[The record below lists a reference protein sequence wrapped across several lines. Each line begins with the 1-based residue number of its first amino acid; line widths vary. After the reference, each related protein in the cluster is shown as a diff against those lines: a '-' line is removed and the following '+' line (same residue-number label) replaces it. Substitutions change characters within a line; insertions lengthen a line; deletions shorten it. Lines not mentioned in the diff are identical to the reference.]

1 MNTSAPTDYFV
12 REIDIHTLLPQQEPM
27 VMIGQLMH
35 FDMQRT
41 VTRTTIAHDNI
52 FVDANGCFSPSG
64 IIENIAQ
71 TCAARIGYINRY
83 INHRGIQIGFIG
95 SISHLSISELP
106 AAGQTIVT
114 TVDIGEEIFGMILA
128 HATVVAD
135 EQLIAETDIKIA
147 VRDEEVNS

>member
-1 MNTSAPTDYFV
+1 MNTSAPTDDFV

-52 FVDANGCFSPSG
+52 FVDANGRFSPSG

-71 TCAARIGYINRY
+71 TCAARIGYIN
-83 INHRGIQIGFIG
+83 HRGIQIGFIG
-95 SISHLSISELP
+95 SISHLSISVLP

-135 EQLIAETDIKIA
+135 EQVIAETDIKIA

>member
-1 MNTSAPTDYFV
+1 MNTSAPTDDFV

-52 FVDANGCFSPSG
+52 FVDANGRFSPSG

-71 TCAARIGYINRY
+71 TCAVRIGYINRY

-106 AAGQTIVT
+106 AAGQTIV
-114 TVDIGEEIFGMILA
+114 DIGEEIFGMILA

-135 EQLIAETDIKIA
+135 EQVIAETDIKIA